1 MARRSG
7 AATAAPNV
15 SSGFPVA
22 ETKTIRAADERLND
36 EIHQLM
42 RDAAELRDSRHRAEA
57 AEDRAAAARK
67 LDDVL
72 ARAREAAGDNR

>member
-15 SSGFPVA
+15 SSGFPAA

-42 RDAAELRDSRHRAEA
+42 RDAAELRDSRHRAES
-57 AEDRAAAARK
+57 AEDRAAAARQ
-67 LDDVL
+67 LEDVIAL
-72 ARAREAAGDNR
+72 ARRAAGEKR